1 MDHTQQLIKGD
12 LMDNKFIELLKS
24 RKFWLSVVAA
34 LVPIL
39 NSVFELNLDVATV
52 SQIVV
57 SILAAVFGLA
67 LTDAANIMNK
77 DK

>member
-1 MDHTQQLIKGD
+1 MDHTQQLIKGE

>member
-1 MDHTQQLIKGD
+1 
-12 LMDNKFIELLKS
+12 MDNKFIELLKS